1 MMVVTMVMLLWQRD
15 DDSGD
20 TGANGDGVSS
30 EEVTPAFT
38 TVMTLVVTM
47 RRERESREKVKVE
60 MSPKRDVSGDN
71 G

>member
-1 MMVVTMVMLLWQRD
+1 MT
-15 DDSGD
+15 S
-20 TGANGDGVSS
+20 
-30 EEVTPAFT
+30 AFT